1 MGNVYLSLDEDHEA
15 ILRQIAVEKYGSK
28 KGSLSEAVMAAI
40 DELAKENK
48 KLAAKAKL
56 LESMEKGYN
65 LGFKGKAYSTRDELY
80 D

>member
-1 MGNVYLSLDEDHEA
+1 MGNVYLSLDDDHEA
-15 ILRQIAVEKYGSK
+15 KLRQIAAEKYGSK
-28 KGSLSEAVMAAI
+28 KGSLSETVMAAI

-56 LESMEKGYN
+56 LESMEKGFN
-65 LGFKGKAYSTRDELY
+65 LGFKGKAYASRDELY